1 MMSEYK
7 DMRIR
12 ALELELKAS
21 RLAFAQYN
29 PQLSEEAALDILD
42 RAVQRIKVELNQEN
56 DGKTSI

>member
-7 DMRIR
+7 DMRIQ

-56 DGKTSI
+56 DGETSI

>member
-7 DMRIR
+7 DMRIQ

>member
-7 DMRIR
+7 DMRIQ

-21 RLAFAQYN
+21 KLAFAQYN

-56 DGKTSI
+56 DGETSI

>member
-1 MMSEYK
+1 MSEYK